1 MFQILVADS
10 VDFYLEISECYVT
23 NKSINY
29 TSPWASSVHR
39 GLMVLQM

>member
-1 MFQILVADS
+1 MFEILVADA

-29 TSPWASSVHR
+29 TSPWASSVHLSI
-39 GLMVLQM
+39 GG